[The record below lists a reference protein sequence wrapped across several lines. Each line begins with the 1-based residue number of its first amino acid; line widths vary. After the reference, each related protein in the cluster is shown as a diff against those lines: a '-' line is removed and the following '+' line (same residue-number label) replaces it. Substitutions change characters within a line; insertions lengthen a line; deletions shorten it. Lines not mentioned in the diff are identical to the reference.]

1 MSEVKYLHA
10 DNIHILNQTE
20 HEELK
25 KLPEDLKRILN
36 DPTKKNPDGFISN
49 GYCIKFNKEAVYDI
63 QPFDIHFDIDESTHR
78 GVEKH
83 MNNNDNFNL
92 LFTELKQDMRER
104 EERTRKEI
112 TEREKRFEKQMEKF
126 SSEAKERELRIEKIV
141 SDAIQSVNKEVME
154 LKGEMKNITQRVD
167 SIHSRVDSLKYFIIG
182 SVVTLL
188 IGIAGIVYANWQVIS
203 SMLQLANNK

>member
-1 MSEVKYLHA
+1 MGKVKYLHA
-10 DNIHILNQTE
+10 DNIHILNQTD

-25 KLPEDLKRILN
+25 ELPDQLKHILS

-63 QPFDIHFDIDESTHR
+63 QPFEIHFDIDESTHR

-112 TEREKRFEKQMEKF
+112 TEREKRFEKQMEQFIK
-126 SSEAKERELRIEKIV
+126 EANEREMRFEKMI
-141 SDAIQSVNKEVME
+141 SQ
-154 LKGEMKNITQRVD
+154 EMNNIKNEINNITQRVD